1 MIHKVVYRAL
11 VERWF
16 RAMEAEN
23 EKWSS
28 IDELAKHL
36 QVHKD
41 TIRLWIKKG
50 DIPAHKIG
58 KLWRFK
64 ISEVDGWVR
73 SGKSAD
79 INRSGK

>member
-1 MIHKVVYRAL
+1 MVACGLLRGADSLMSV
-11 VERWF
+11 
-16 RAMEAEN
+16 EN

-28 IDELAKHL
+28 IEDISQHL

-50 DIPAHKIG
+50 EIPAHKVG
-58 KLWRFK
+58 RLWRFK
-64 ISEVDGWVR
+64 LSEVDDWVR

-79 INRSGK
+79 INKSSK

>member
-1 MIHKVVYRAL
+1 MAT
-11 VERWF
+11 
-16 RAMEAEN
+16 EN

-28 IDELAKHL
+28 IDEMAEHL

-50 DIPAHKIG
+50 EIPAHKVG

-64 ISEVDGWVR
+64 ISEVDEWIR
-73 SGKSAD
+73 SGKSAETRKD
-79 INRSGK
+79 TD

>member
-1 MIHKVVYRAL
+1 MVTG
-11 VERWF
+11 
-16 RAMEAEN
+16 N

-28 IDELAKHL
+28 IEEISEHI

-41 TIRLWIKKG
+41 TIRIWIRKG

-58 KLWRFK
+58 KQWRFR
-64 ISEVDGWVR
+64 ISEIDEWVS

-79 INRSGK
+79 INKGSG

>member
-1 MIHKVVYRAL
+1 MAI
-11 VERWF
+11 
-16 RAMEAEN
+16 EN

-28 IDELAKHL
+28 IDEIADHL

-50 DIPAHKIG
+50 EIPAHKVG

-64 ISEVDGWVR
+64 ISEVDGWIQSGR
-73 SGKSAD
+73 SAGNK
-79 INRSGK
+79 RGTE